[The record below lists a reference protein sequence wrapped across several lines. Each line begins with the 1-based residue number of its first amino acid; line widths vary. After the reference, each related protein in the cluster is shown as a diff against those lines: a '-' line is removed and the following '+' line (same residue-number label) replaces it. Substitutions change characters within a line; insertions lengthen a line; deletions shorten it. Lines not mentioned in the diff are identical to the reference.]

1 MSPPSRKKPPRKRN
15 LAVKALRSPLFG
27 RASSQTPMPIGGA
40 GDSPEIQ
47 LMKDQTTKS
56 TENRLIIDIT

>member
-1 MSPPSRKKPPRKRN
+1 
-15 LAVKALRSPLFG
+15 
-27 RASSQTPMPIGGA
+27 MPIGAA

-56 TENRLIIDIT
+56 TKNRLIIDIT